1 MKVLLSLGGRKYQ
14 QSSDLFRSRISKR
27 KSDLMLGASINS
39 LTFPFSVFGLHA
51 WLKPK
56 GWQVFE
62 WELCLHPILKIESV
76 QCGIEPKF
84 KVH

>member
-1 MKVLLSLGGRKYQ
+1 MVERYQ
-14 QSSDLFRSRISKR
+14 QCSDLFNSRISKR
-27 KSDLMLGASINS
+27 MSELMLGASINS
-39 LTFPFSVFGLHA
+39 LAFPFSAFDLRA

-62 WELCLHPILKIESV
+62 WGLCLHPILEIESA